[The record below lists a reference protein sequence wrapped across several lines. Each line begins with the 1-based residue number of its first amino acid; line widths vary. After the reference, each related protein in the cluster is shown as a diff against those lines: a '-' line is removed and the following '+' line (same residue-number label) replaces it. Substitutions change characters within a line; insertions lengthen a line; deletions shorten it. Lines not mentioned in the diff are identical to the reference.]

1 MVARIDATQRRK
13 QRLPRPKLQRMAA
26 TLAMASRLAVTVSI
40 LVRILIVEVLVMVTG
55 PTLSLLLL
63 QAVVDG
69 KTLSPPRHLQSRAN
83 GKY

>member
-1 MVARIDATQRRK
+1 MVARIDATQRKK
-13 QRLPRPKLQRMAA
+13 QRLPRPKLQRKAT

-40 LVRILIVEVLVMVTG
+40 LGRVLIVEVLVMVTG

-63 QAVVDG
+63 QAVADG
-69 KTLSPPRHLQSRAN
+69 KTLSPPRHLQPRAN